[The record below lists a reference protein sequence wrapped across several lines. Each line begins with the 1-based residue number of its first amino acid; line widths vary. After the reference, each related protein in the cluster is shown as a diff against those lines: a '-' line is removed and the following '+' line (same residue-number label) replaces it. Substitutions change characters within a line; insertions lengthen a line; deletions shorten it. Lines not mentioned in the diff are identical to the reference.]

1 MSRDIRDF
9 YGISPLDCRVL
20 QVYLEAGILPQVDAE
35 RMVAMVEDVPVARIA
50 LAEDV
55 RRQESWR

>member
-50 LAEDV
+50 LAEDDG
-55 RRQESWR
+55 RQESWR

>member
-20 QVYLEAGILPQVDAE
+20 QVYLEAGILPQVDEE
-35 RMVAMVEDVPVARIA
+35 RMVAMVEGVPVARIA

>member
-1 MSRDIRDF
+1 M
-9 YGISPLDCRVL
+9 DCRVL
-20 QVYLEAGILPQVDAE
+20 QVYLEAGILPQVDEA

>member
-20 QVYLEAGILPQVDAE
+20 QVYLEAGILPQVDEE

>member
-1 MSRDIRDF
+1 MSRDIGDF

-20 QVYLEAGILPQVDAE
+20 QVYLEAGILPQVDEE

>member
-20 QVYLEAGILPQVDAE
+20 QVYLEAGILPQVDEA